1 MRRGSDGQKK
11 ERRGGKREE
20 GESCLKF
27 VTSRRRGKNWERT
40 VFPYNLK
47 REKERWRGEDKINA
61 VWGGREREV
70 KGCEEVLIRRR
81 KRNGCKWY

>member
-27 VTSRRRGKNWERT
+27 VTSRRRGKKLGKDGIP
-40 VFPYNLK
+40 V
-47 REKERWRGEDKINA
+47 
-61 VWGGREREV
+61 
-70 KGCEEVLIRRR
+70 
-81 KRNGCKWY
+81 